1 MHAIVLKKC
10 LCLNNLSNIFILTPS
25 ESWFKTISKNIKLAK
40 NAGFCYGVKRAV
52 ETTIKLK
59 KENPNKKISV
69 LGELIHNSHV
79 ISELESSG
87 IKTINSLPDK
97 GEGICIIRSHGESNV
112 VFKQVQDKGYELVDL
127 TCFDV
132 KKVQNRAIE
141 LARNGFLVI
150 ILGKFEHPE
159 VMAIRANA
167 QEYATNSQNVYVA
180 QTIDKLKLIEDRIKS
195 SSKVGV
201 VLQTTQTKEY
211 LYEII
216 DYLIDKCKILNV
228 SNTICPSTTLR
239 QEEAKK
245 LAQESD
251 LMVVVGSK
259 KSANTTHLAQ
269 LLQDITQTIH
279 IEDENELD
287 NYKEIIV
294 KSQNI
299 GITAGASTPDNIIQ
313 EVINKL
319 ERTV

>member
-1 MHAIVLKKC
+1 M
-10 LCLNNLSNIFILTPS
+10 LTPL
-25 ESWFKTISKNIKLAK
+25 ESWFNTISKNIKLAK

-52 ETTIKLK
+52 ETSKKLK
-59 KENPNKKISV
+59 HENKNKKISV

-79 ISELESSG
+79 ISELKEAG
-87 IKTINSLPDK
+87 IITLDNLPDK
-97 GEGICIIRSHGESNV
+97 GEGICIIRSHGESAD
-112 VFKQVQDKGYELVDL
+112 VFRQIQKKGYELIDL

-141 LARNGFLVI
+141 LAQDGYFVI

-167 QEYATNSQNVYVA
+167 QEYAQNPQNVYVA
-180 QTIDKLKLIEDRIKS
+180 QTLDKLKLIEERIKS

-211 LYEII
+211 LCEVM
-216 DYLIDKCKILNV
+216 DYLIDKCKILNI

-259 KSANTTHLAQ
+259 KSANTTHLAA
-269 LLQDITQTIH
+269 LLKDITQTIH

-287 NYKEIIV
+287 NYENIIK

-299 GITAGASTPDNIIQ
+299 GITAGASTPDKIIK

-319 ERTV
+319 ERTE